1 MYKHSH
7 FCVVTR
13 MKHTVQ
19 WSQSS
24 CTSVWKGLYSSC
36 QTSIY
41 HCTMS
46 PLFYQQICILY
57 LQCPRFHL
65 LPQRT
70 VKLLLGQATHRS
82 DNYFFLP
89 WYAKR
94 NRTVLWFQIVP
105 RKEERA
111 TMQEIQG
118 KKGKYDSDETL
129 LTLIFS
135 SSDQYI
141 MIVSD
146 LFVFKYCTFNKP
158 KALFSC

>member
-1 MYKHSH
+1 MPGFVIYTLAHRVKPTDRTPS
-7 FCVVTR
+7 VVTNKVLLVR
-13 MKHTVQ
+13 
-19 WSQSS
+19 WSWRKFKSKRNQSKS
-24 CTSVWKGLYSSC
+24 EVFFISVLYV
-36 QTSIY
+36 
-41 HCTMS
+41 
-46 PLFYQQICILY
+46 FLY
-57 LQCPRFHL
+57 LQCLRFHL

-129 LTLIFS
+129 LNFTIFQLWS
-135 SSDQYI
+135 VHYGSIWS
-141 MIVSD
+141 VC
-146 LFVFKYCTFNKP
+146 V
-158 KALFSC
+158 

>member
-1 MYKHSH
+1 MPGFVIYTLAHRVKHTDRAPS
-7 FCVVTR
+7 VVTNKVLLVR
-13 MKHTVQ
+13 
-19 WSQSS
+19 WSWKKFKSKRNQSKS
-24 CTSVWKGLYSSC
+24 EVFFISVLYV
-36 QTSIY
+36 
-41 HCTMS
+41 
-46 PLFYQQICILY
+46 FLY

-105 RKEERA
+105 RKEKRA

-129 LTLIFS
+129 LNFIIFQLWS
-135 SSDQYI
+135 VHYDCIWS
-141 MIVSD
+141 VC
-146 LFVFKYCTFNKP
+146 V
-158 KALFSC
+158 